1 MRKFT
6 DSSEARCEQVPW
18 GTLAWF
24 SSPDSTGT
32 KNLVV
37 VEVRFDPDSGH
48 NFHRHPNQEEVIYV
62 VEGEIE
68 QWVGTERRTLAAGD
82 SAFIGKNEVHASFN
96 VSDRV
101 ARILA
106 ILGPSIG
113 QDGYEIV
120 DVAEQEPWISI
131 R

>member
-1 MRKFT
+1 MRTFT

-24 SSPDSTGT
+24 SDPGSTGT
-32 KNLVV
+32 ENLVV

-48 NFHRHPNQEEVIYV
+48 NFHKHPNQEEVIYV

-68 QWVGTERRTLAAGD
+68 QWVGTERRTLGAGD

-96 VSDRV
+96 TSDRI

-113 QDGYEIV
+113 PDGYELV
-120 DVAEQEPWISI
+120 DVAAEEPWISI